1 MLFGKGKME
10 IQVSKVNYHPGDTI
24 SGYVTLSMK
33 KLVKGREV
41 AISLVG
47 EQTVTRPGNADEGN
61 TTETTRIYEFKL
73 KLDGEK
79 EYDSEYN
86 YKFEIIIPPD
96 ILARQQMPEIGG
108 AFGQGLKIVQSLSR
122 MNVRTNW
129 YLHAKLDI
137 PGGID
142 VGKKLQITIT

>member
-10 IQVSKVNYHPGDTI
+10 IQVSRVNYHPGDMI
-24 SGYVTLSMK
+24 SGYVTLAMK

-41 AISLVG
+41 DISLIG
-47 EQTVTRPGNADEGN
+47 EQTIDKPTADDSN
-61 TTETTRIYEFKL
+61 NTETRRIYDFKL

-86 YKFEIIIPPD
+86 YKFEIMIPPD

-108 AFGQGLKIVQSLSR
+108 ALGQGLKIMQSFSR

-142 VGKKLQITIT
+142 VGKKVQITIS

>member
-10 IQVSKVNYHPGDTI
+10 IQISRVNYHPGDMI
-24 SGYVTLSMK
+24 SGNVTLAMK
-33 KLVKGREV
+33 KLAKGREV
-41 AISLVG
+41 DISLIG
-47 EQTVTRPGNADEGN
+47 EQTVDKPSSDDTNN
-61 TTETTRIYEFKL
+61 TETTRIYDFKL

-86 YKFEIIIPPD
+86 YRFEIMIPPD
-96 ILARQQMPEIGG
+96 ILARQQMPGIGG
-108 AFGQGLKIVQSLSR
+108 AFGQGLKIMQSFSR

-129 YLHAKLDI
+129 YLHARLDI

-142 VGKKLQITIT
+142 IGKKLQITIS